1 MARPKHA
8 TTNMSTLA
16 EGVTACARALDRVP
30 LVMRPHVI
38 EMLHKQALIDLA
50 IVREQIK
57 QQAQK
62 AAEVPPEETY
72 ENVPL
77 PAEFPETPGIAAEV
91 TPA

>member
-1 MARPKHA
+1 MKHKT

-38 EMLHKQALIDLA
+38 EMLHKQALLDLA
-50 IVREQIK
+50 IVREQIRQ
-57 QQAQK
+57 QQAHQAAAAVPEPEF
-62 AAEVPPEETY
+62 AAELPISEIPE
-72 ENVPL
+72 
-77 PAEFPETPGIAAEV
+77 IAADV